1 MSNRSLG
8 FVCLCCQLN
17 SLFEPSLQQFIRQW
31 QPRRTM
37 ATAMRQ
43 RRKPSRMA
51 LSKDAA
57 RGPSSASGG
66 MKKDA
71 PSPFGGM
78 NQTEARIGGR
88 IVRSRAELRNRMPSS
103 ERETVRQAK
112 IARAQRPAVTT
123 TSEPVSRV
131 TKSANKDKDD
141 KPLFHALKMQ
151 ATLTPLSY
159 NQRAILKEKLAKID
173 TFEQFGL
180 RPDVNSAIYTQALHG
195 MTDIVP
201 TPIQKLAIP
210 ALLSKKGQYQKEKKS
225 VDEPQF
231 DQFLLAAE
239 TGSGKTL
246 AYLLPVVDAVKR
258 QEELDEIEEAKR
270 LVREENEK
278 SERMNVFDID
288 PPELSDSPHSTT
300 GRPRAI
306 ILQPSSELVT
316 QVGGLVKVLSHTIKY
331 RSAPISA
338 KHSPTVIRNRL
349 FNKSGIDIVVSTP
362 HLISSIA
369 EKDPNILSRVQHLV
383 IDEADSLLDRSFSSI
398 TCGIIDRVAPSLKQ
412 LIMCSATIPRSLDS
426 FLDKRYPQITRLV
439 TPKLHSIPR
448 RVQLGVVDIEKDP
461 YRGNRSLACA
471 DIIWSIGRSSHE
483 DDQSTHTVKSMLVFV
498 NEREKA
504 EEVAAFLSSK
514 GIDAVPLTR
523 DTPEQRQSEILSAFT
538 SASRVEGDEKEPR
551 TEGRRQFRD
560 FIPFDQAP
568 ADSSLSSTGHKRL
581 PNTKVLVTTDLGSRG
596 IDTLAVRHVIL
607 YDVPHTTIDFV
618 HRLGRTG
625 RMGRRG
631 RGIVLVGKHDR
642 KDVVREVKDAMF
654 KGQALI

>member
-1 MSNRSLG
+1 
-8 FVCLCCQLN
+8 
-17 SLFEPSLQQFIRQW
+17 
-31 QPRRTM
+31 M
-37 ATAMRQ
+37 ALRG
-43 RRKPSRMA
+43 RKTPSRMS
-51 LSKDAA
+51 LSKDVA
-57 RGPSSASGG
+57 RTPDALIGG
-66 MKKDA
+66 MKKDL

-78 NQTEARIGGR
+78 NQTEVRIGGR
-88 IVRSRAELRNRMPSS
+88 IVTRRGAERLRQPSNGREAIRQERVAKAQRTLPSS
-103 ERETVRQAK
+103 AIEPEKTVK
-112 IARAQRPAVTT
+112 RP
-123 TSEPVSRV
+123 
-131 TKSANKDKDD
+131 TKVDRDD

-159 NQRAILKEKLAKID
+159 NQRALLKEKLAKFSS
-173 TFEQFGL
+173 FEQFGL
-180 RPDVNSAIYTQALHG
+180 RPDVNNAIYTQALPG
-195 MTDIVP
+195 MTDVVP
-201 TPIQKLAIP
+201 TPAQKLAIP
-210 ALLSKKGQYQKEKKS
+210 ALLSKKGQYQKAKKND
-225 VDEPQF
+225 DEPQF

-246 AYLLPVVDAVKR
+246 AYLLPVIDAIKR
-258 QEELDEIEEAKR
+258 QEELDKIEEAERKVQKEKER
-270 LVREENEK
+270 NE
-278 SERMNVFDID
+278 RTNLFDID
-288 PPELSDSPHSTT
+288 PPELSNSPHSTT

-306 ILQPSSELVT
+306 ILLPSSELVT

-338 KHSPTVIRNRL
+338 NHSPTVIRNRL
-349 FNKSGIDIVVSTP
+349 FNQNGIDIIISTP

-369 EKDPNILSRVQHLV
+369 ERDPNVLSRVQHLI

-398 TCGIIDRVAPSLKQ
+398 TCGIIDKVAPSLKQ
-412 LIMCSATIPRSLDS
+412 LILCSATIPRSLDS

-471 DIIWSIGRSSHE
+471 DIIWSVGK
-483 DDQSTHTVKSMLVFV
+483 STHDDDEATHTIKSMLVFV

-504 EEVAAFLSSK
+504 EEVAAFLASK

-523 DTPEQRQSEILSAFT
+523 DTSEQRQSEILSAFT
-538 SASRVEGDEKEPR
+538 SASRLEGDVKESRP
-551 TEGRRQFRD
+551 GGPRQFRD
-560 FIPFDQAP
+560 FIPFDQAMM
-568 ADSSLSSTGHKRL
+568 SSSASPSSGRGHKRL

-607 YDVPHTTIDFV
+607 YDVPHSTIDFV